1 MLHGNLP
8 PMDPTAEPT
17 RSSRPGLALL
27 PLAVALVLMFA
38 LSVYPPLVIGRNGQA
53 DHLALGLLCWSM
65 AAGFT
70 RGVGLIP
77 QRRIP
82 RLLLSAW
89 ACLLPLAL
97 AILRLASGWS

>member
-1 MLHGNLP
+1 MNP
-8 PMDPTAEPT
+8 RTEPT
-17 RSSRPGLALL
+17 QSGRPGPGLL

-38 LSVYPPLVIGRNGQA
+38 LSIYPPLVIGRNGQA
-53 DHLALGLLCWSM
+53 DHLALALLCWSM

-70 RGVGLIP
+70 RGVGLVP

-82 RLLLSAW
+82 RFLLSAW

-97 AILRLASGWS
+97 AILRLAWS